1 MLRQLLIVLLVL
13 VVLAVLAPADPPV
26 EVGTVNDGAMAPTIE
41 PGEAYL
47 VTDPERIEAG
57 DVIRFWS
64 ATRGEYLTRRVVE
77 RTPAGFLTRGDANE
91 DTDQAMGLAPVH
103 HSAVAG
109 AVYER
114 GGTPVT
120 VPLLGHLL
128 DGLQSFR
135 VVIVGLLALF
145 GAFAFVREER
155 IERGPRRP
163 IVRVR
168 NVLLPLVAVG
178 VVTTVAITPL
188 GAATYQLTY
197 VATEDGTAPGT
208 IPVDEAVQ
216 KTVSLPVGSAPWERT
231 VVRGSGVQVDEVAD
245 RGRTTNV
252 TVTIPPPDDPGVT
265 RMAVQVTPYP
275 KVLPARP
282 LGTIHDVHPFLA
294 VLAGVIVLFGP
305 LVVVYALLVD
315 GHRPIAIPRWR
326 WLRRLL
332 DV

>member
-1 MLRQLLIVLLVL
+1 MLRQLLIVLLLLLVL
-13 VVLAVLAPADPPV
+13 LLVAPADPPV
-26 EVGTVNDGAMAPTIE
+26 EVGSVTDRSMAPTID

-47 VTDPERIEAG
+47 VTDEQPIEDG

-64 ATRGEYLTRRVVE
+64 AARGEYLTRRVVE
-77 RTPAGFLTRGDANE
+77 RSPGGFHTRGDANE
-91 DTDQAMGLAPVH
+91 ETDQAAGLAPVH
-103 HSAVAG
+103 QSAVVG
-109 AVYER
+109 VVYER
-114 GGTPVT
+114 GGDPVT
-120 VPLLGHLL
+120 VPLLGYFL
-128 DGLQSFR
+128 DGFRSFR

-168 NVLLPLVAVG
+168 NVLLPLLAVG

-197 VATEDGTAPGT
+197 VASEDGAEPGT
-208 IPVDEAVQ
+208 IPVEESVQ
-216 KTVSLPVGSAPWERT
+216 KTISLPVASARWERT
-231 VVRGSGVQVDEVAD
+231 VVRGSGLEIDGVTE
-245 RGRTTNV
+245 RGRSTDV
-252 TVTIPPPDDPGVT
+252 TVTIPPPDDPGLT

-275 KVLPARP
+275 RVIPEPL
-282 LGTIHDVHPFLA
+282 LGTIHDVHPLLA
-294 VLAGVIVLFGP
+294 VCSNVVVLFGP
-305 LVVVYALLVD
+305 LLALYALLID
-315 GHRPIAIPRWR
+315 GRRPIAIPRWR